1 MKKLT
6 LLIFSAAM
14 LLNTAVVKADEG
26 MWLLMLLNKN
36 MAQMQKQGLKLTAED
51 IYNVNHSSL
60 KDAIIGLGN
69 AGQPFW
75 HFCTGEIVS
84 GEGLVFTNH
93 HCGYGSIQ
101 EHSSVE
107 HDYLTNG
114 FWAYEKSQELPNEGM
129 TASILVRMEDVTNRV
144 LAKVNNDMGEAE
156 RAAAIQK
163 ISKEISTEAVKDT
176 KYNAYVADVFN
187 GNQFFLFVYIIYED
201 VRLVGAPPSSMGKF
215 GGDTDNWMWP
225 RHTDDFSVMRIYTAP
240 DGNPAP
246 YAKENIPL
254 KPKHFLPVSIKGVQ
268 DGDFAMV
275 MGFPGTTNRYITS
288 YGLEE
293 TMEVINRL
301 RHDIRDV
308 KLNVWRAEMA
318 ADPKV
323 RIQYA
328 SKYASCANYWKYSF
342 EQNKALKA
350 LNTMGVKKQIEAD
363 YLKWANNKDARYR
376 EALPGL
382 ENAYKARRKY
392 SEALQYITEGL
403 LTGPELP
410 LFAYQCSSM
419 KSALSVSNSDQ
430 IKSLGEKLKARGKE
444 FFKDYD
450 QETDRKT
457 MIALFE
463 YVYKNMDAEYYP
475 DFFTTVQKKYKGSF
489 EKYVD
494 AMMKNTVFADQEKFN
509 AFCDNPQK
517 KVLDKDMGMETGLS
531 IIRMYRDIMQSR
543 QDAGKDMARNNR
555 LFVDG
560 LLQMNPDKLFA
571 PDANSTIRLTSG
583 NVKSY
588 IPRDA
593 VSYSYYTTIEGV
605 MEKEDPTNPE
615 FEVPARLKELYN
627 AKNYGQYANEK
638 GELVTCFIT
647 DNDITG
653 GNSGSPVINA
663 NGELIGLA
671 FDGNSEAMSGDI
683 DFEENLQRCIC
694 VDVRYVLFTIDVYAG
709 AKNLIKEMNIVK

>member
-1 MKKLT
+1 MKKLS
-6 LLIFSAAM
+6 LVILSVAM
-14 LLNTAVVKADEG
+14 VLSSTVVKADEG

-36 MAQMQKQGLKLTAED
+36 MEQMQKQGLQLTADD

-69 AGQPFW
+69 AGSPFW

-114 FWAYEKSQELPNEGM
+114 FWAYDKSQELPNEGM

-144 LAKVNNDMGEAE
+144 LAEVSNDMGEAE
-156 RAAAIQK
+156 RAKAIES
-163 ISKEISTEAVKDT
+163 ISKQISEEAVKDT

-201 VRLVGAPPSSMGKF
+201 VRLVGAPPSSMGKY

-225 RHTDDFSVMRIYTAP
+225 RHTDDFSIMRIYTAP
-240 DGNPAP
+240 DGSPAP

-254 KPKHFLPVSIKGVQ
+254 QPKHFLPVSIKGVQ
-268 DGDFAMV
+268 DGDFAMI

-293 TMEVINRL
+293 TMEVTNRL

-318 ADPKV
+318 SDPKV

-350 LNTMGVKKQIEAD
+350 LHTMDVKKQIEAD
-363 YLKWANNKDARYR
+363 YLKWAANKNARYR

-382 ENAYKARRKY
+382 ENAYKARRQY
-392 SEALQYITEGL
+392 SEAFQYVYEGL

-410 LFAYQCSSM
+410 MFAYQCSGI
-419 KSALSVSNSDQ
+419 KSAVNVGNTDQ
-430 IKSLGEKLKARGKE
+430 IMALGQKLKAKGKE
-444 FFKDYD
+444 FFKDYNL
-450 QETDRKT
+450 ETDRKT
-457 MIALFE
+457 MVALFE
-463 YVYKNMDAEYYP
+463 YVYKNMDPSFRP
-475 DFFTTVQKKYKGSF
+475 DFFTTVEKKYKGNF
-489 EKYVD
+489 EKFVND
-494 AMMKNTVFADQEKFN
+494 MLKNTVFADQEKFE
-509 AFCDNPQK
+509 AFCDNPTK
-517 KVLDKDMGMETGLS
+517 KVIDKDMAMEVGLS
-531 IIRMYRDIMQSR
+531 IIRTYRDLYKAR
-543 QDAGKDMARNNR
+543 QDAGKDMGRNNR

-560 LLQMNPDKLFA
+560 LLQMNPDRNFA

-605 MEKEDPTNPE
+605 MEKEDPSNPE
-615 FEVPARLKELYN
+615 FVVPTRLKELYQ

-663 NGELIGLA
+663 KGELIGLA

-709 AKNLIKEMNIVK
+709 ATNLIREMNIVK

>member
-1 MKKLT
+1 MKKLA
-6 LLIFSAAM
+6 LMIFSVAM
-14 LLNTAVVKADEG
+14 LLNAAVVRADEG

-36 MAQMQKQGLKLTAED
+36 MEQMHKQGLKLTAED
-51 IYNVNHSSL
+51 IYNVNHSCL

-69 AGQPFW
+69 DGQPFW

-114 FWAYEKSQELPNEGM
+114 FWAYDKSQELPNEGM
-129 TASILVRMEDVTNRV
+129 TASILVRMEDVTSRV
-144 LAKVNNDMGEAE
+144 LAEVNNDMGEVE
-156 RAAAIQK
+156 RTTAINK
-163 ISKEISTEAVKDT
+163 ISKEISAEAVKGT
-176 KYNAYVADVFN
+176 NYNAYVTDVFN
-187 GNQFFLFVYIIYED
+187 GNQFFLFVYIIYKD
-201 VRLVGAPPSSMGKF
+201 VRLVGAPPSSMGKY

-240 DGNPAP
+240 DGTPAS
-246 YAKENIPL
+246 YSKENIPL
-254 KPKHFLPVSIKGVQ
+254 KPKHFLPVSIKGMQ

-293 TMEVINRL
+293 TMDVTNRL

-308 KLNVWRAEMA
+308 KLNVWKAEMA

-392 SEALQYITEGL
+392 SEAFQYIYEGL

-410 LFAYQCSSM
+410 LFAYQCSGI
-419 KSALSVSNSDQ
+419 KTTLDIGNSDQ
-430 IKSLGEKLKARGKE
+430 IKSLGERLKARGKE

-450 QETDRKT
+450 KETDRKT

-463 YVYKNMDAEYYP
+463 YVYKNLDPTFHP
-475 DFFTTVQKKYKGSF
+475 DFFTTVQKKYKGNF
-489 EKYVD
+489 EKYVN
-494 AMMKNTVFADQEKFN
+494 AVMKNTVFADQDKFN

-517 KVLDKDMGMETGLS
+517 KVLDKDMGMELGLS
-531 IIRMYRDIMQSR
+531 VLRIYRDVLQSR
-543 QDAGKDMARNNR
+543 QDAGKDIARNNR

-560 LLQMNPDKLFA
+560 LLQMNPGKLFA

-615 FEVPARLKELYN
+615 FEVPVRLKELYK

-709 AKNLIKEMNIVK
+709 ATNLIKEMKIVK

>member
-1 MKKLT
+1 MKKLS
-6 LLIFSAAM
+6 LVILSVAM
-14 LLNTAVVKADEG
+14 VLSTTIVKADEG

-36 MAQMQKQGLKLTAED
+36 MEQMQKQGLQLTAED

-69 AGQPFW
+69 AGSPFW

-144 LAKVNNDMGEAE
+144 LAEVNNDMGEAE
-156 RAAAIQK
+156 RAKAIENITKQ
-163 ISKEISTEAVKDT
+163 ISEEAVKDT
-176 KYNAYVADVFN
+176 RYHAYVADVFN

-201 VRLVGAPPSSMGKF
+201 VRLVGAPPSSMGKY

-225 RHTDDFSVMRIYTAP
+225 RHTDDFSIMRIYTAP
-240 DGNPAP
+240 DGSPAP

-254 KPKHFLPVSIKGVQ
+254 QPKHFLPISLKGVQ

-293 TMEVINRL
+293 TMEVTNRL

-350 LNTMGVKKQIEAD
+350 LRTMDVKKQIEAD
-363 YLKWANNKDARYR
+363 YLNWAANKNARYR
-376 EALPGL
+376 EALPSL
-382 ENAYKARRKY
+382 EHAYKARRKY
-392 SEALQYITEGL
+392 SEAFQYVYEGL
-403 LTGPELP
+403 LTGPEMP
-410 LFAYQCSSM
+410 MFAYQCSGI
-419 KSALSVSNSDQ
+419 KTALNVGNTDQ
-430 IKSLGEKLKARGKE
+430 IMALGQKLKAKGKE
-444 FFKDYD
+444 HFKDYNL
-450 QETDRKT
+450 ETDRKT

-463 YVYKNMDAEYYP
+463 YVYKNMDPSLRP
-475 DFFTTVQKKYKGSF
+475 DFFTTVEKKYKGNF
-489 EKYVD
+489 EKFVND
-494 AMMKNTVFADQEKFN
+494 MLKNTIFADYEKFE
-509 AFCDNPQK
+509 AFCENPSK
-517 KVLDKDMGMETGLS
+517 KVLEKDMAMEVGLS
-531 IIRMYRDIMQSR
+531 ILRTYRDLYQAR

-560 LLQMNPDKLFA
+560 LLQMNPDKNFA

-605 MEKEDPTNPE
+605 MEKEDPNNPE
-615 FEVPARLKELYN
+615 FVVPTRLKELYQ
-627 AKNYGQYANEK
+627 ARNYGQYANEK

-663 NGELIGLA
+663 KGELIGLA

-709 AKNLIKEMNIVK
+709 ATNLIREMNIVR